1 MLNPSRYYMRCSPI
15 HSGNLVLNAYLSTMP
30 KGGYIYIMTNQ
41 AKTVLYTGVTS
52 DLYSRVYQHKNGRGS
67 VFTTK
72 YNCQLLVYYEVF
84 DSIEAAI
91 RREKRI
97 KKYPRQWKENLI
109 NEFNPAWNDLFD
121 SVVGFH

>member
-1 MLNPSRYYMRCSPI
+1 MYIIICAAARHYPACP
-15 HSGNLVLNAYLSTMP
+15 GNLVLNAYLSTMP

-41 AKTVLYTGVTS
+41 TKTVLYTGVTS

>member
-1 MLNPSRYYMRCSPI
+1 
-15 HSGNLVLNAYLSTMP
+15 MP
-30 KGGYIYIMTNQ
+30 KGGYIYIMTNTT
-41 AKTVLYTGVTS
+41 KTVIYTGVTS
-52 DLYSRVYQHKNGRGS
+52 DLYSRVFQHKNGQGS
-67 VFTTK
+67 QFTSK
-72 YNCQLLVYYEVF
+72 YKCRLLVYYEVF